1 MAEFVY
7 RDGEWLPSLVTKQ
20 SLSPG
25 AAAEV
30 GPGGLSVC
38 LLMNAKP
45 ASALKER
52 AHCLCISRGGSS
64 RETLALQALQV
75 WGLQSL
81 WCVGLQRRKWVFQH
95 RFLRS
100 GL

>member
-45 ASALKER
+45 AL
-52 AHCLCISRGGSS
+52 
-64 RETLALQALQV
+64 
-75 WGLQSL
+75 
-81 WCVGLQRRKWVFQH
+81 
-95 RFLRS
+95 
-100 GL
+100 